1 MLQLLALDMLPWR
14 CNPALKNTRPRQL
27 HHEHDIFMD
36 LNICFSPVPRYAKGF
51 IRNKPGVA
59 TAVVSGLDSGV
70 AYFWKAFPAAGTEWD
85 TVMMAGG
92 GFRVQWVYP
101 YVCTNGAI
109 EWISFGWWL
118 ILS

>member
-1 MLQLLALDMLPWR
+1 
-14 CNPALKNTRPRQL
+14 
-27 HHEHDIFMD
+27 MD